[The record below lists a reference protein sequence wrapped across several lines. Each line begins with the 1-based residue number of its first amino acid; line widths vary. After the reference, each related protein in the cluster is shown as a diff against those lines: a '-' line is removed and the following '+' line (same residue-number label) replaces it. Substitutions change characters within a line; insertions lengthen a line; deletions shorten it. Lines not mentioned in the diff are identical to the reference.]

1 MKMKSLMLLLMA
13 AAVSVGVILF
23 GFAFVNGQVG
33 EVHLTE
39 ETLMG
44 SRTAAEGIKV
54 GCRVDAGDDLHWTVS
69 YDFSSGETFLEFKRG
84 EMETSIARSVY
95 DDFRFTDGAGLP
107 YTTRIENS
115 VLEGL
120 QNGKVQRFYDG
131 LKVGAAGEIRL
142 ADYIDYYPLSFRFQ
156 FGVKIYNSGDMLTG
170 LKFYESQ
177 HDGVNKASEYDEDV
191 QLYVDL
197 NRFFHIPIIETEYQK
212 YQASKDG
219 VKVEAALD
227 QDTDYY
233 QFDPIIVLQEEN
245 LMDGETWEHPDLIK
259 GKALGK
265 DGDYAGKTADQYN
278 LKNRL
283 LFVVNN
289 RTAKGASVD
298 VSGIPGGY
306 GIYELPVETR
316 ATASVRYGK
325 RSSTVP
331 NPKPLSDRLSMV
343 YPLDEDMEYV
353 EMTMSPD
360 HRYLAVFF
368 VEDGDYYVELIDAD
382 LWKKQGVFRMFKAT
396 EKLTYAWGEDGSL
409 AVTNFRDEIAVFVKN
424 PDYQSMYQGT
434 VPENFDDVFF
444 DQGLAVT
451 AKNGRIAMV
460 QNPMTG
466 DVREPELTC
475 AVIDK
480 TGILYWGMLNSNI
493 KDSGSI
499 QDAKQRIVPVS
510 SENWVKWK

>member
-1 MKMKSLMLLLMA
+1 MKTKSLIPLLIA
-13 AAVSVGVILF
+13 AVVSVGVILF
-23 GFAFVNGQVG
+23 GLAFVNGHVG

-54 GCRVDAGDDLHWTVS
+54 GYRADAGEDLHWTAS
-69 YDFSSGETFLEFKRG
+69 YDFGSGETTSVFKRG
-84 EMETSIARSVY
+84 EMEVTTVRSVY
-95 DDFRFTDGAGLP
+95 EDYRFMDGAGLP
-107 YTTRIENS
+107 YTTRIENP
-115 VLEGL
+115 VLKRM
-120 QNGKVQRFYDG
+120 QDGKVQQFYDG
-131 LKVGAAGEIRL
+131 LKEDASGEIRL
-142 ADYIDYYPLSFRFQ
+142 ADYVDYYPISFRFQ
-156 FGVKIYNSGDMLTG
+156 FGAKKYNSSDMLTG
-170 LKFYESQ
+170 LKFYEGQ

-197 NRFFHIPIIETEYQK
+197 NRFFPIPVIENEYQK

-219 VKVEAALD
+219 VKVETTLG

-233 QFDPIIVLQEEN
+233 QFDPMIVLQEEN
-245 LMDGETWEHPDLIK
+245 LMDGETWEHPDLVE

-265 DGDYAGKTADQYN
+265 DENYAGKTADQYN

-289 RTAKGASVD
+289 RTANGELVD
-298 VSGIPGGY
+298 TSKIAGGY

-316 ATASVRYGK
+316 ATASVRYGN

-409 AVTNFRDEIAVFVKN
+409 AVTNLQDEIAVFVKET
-424 PDYQSMYQGT
+424 DYQRMYQGT
-434 VPENFDDVFF
+434 VPEHFDDVFF
-444 DQGLAVT
+444 DQGLVIT
-451 AKNGRIAMV
+451 VNDGRIAMV
-460 QNPMTG
+460 QNPLAG

-480 TGILYWGMLNSNI
+480 TGILYWGTLNSNI

-510 SENWVKWK
+510 SANRVKWE

>member
-1 MKMKSLMLLLMA
+1 
-13 AAVSVGVILF
+13 
-23 GFAFVNGQVG
+23 
-33 EVHLTE
+33 
-39 ETLMG
+39 
-44 SRTAAEGIKV
+44 
-54 GCRVDAGDDLHWTVS
+54 
-69 YDFSSGETFLEFKRG
+69 
-84 EMETSIARSVY
+84 
-95 DDFRFTDGAGLP
+95 
-107 YTTRIENS
+107 
-115 VLEGL
+115 
-120 QNGKVQRFYDG
+120 
-131 LKVGAAGEIRL
+131 
-142 ADYIDYYPLSFRFQ
+142 
-156 FGVKIYNSGDMLTG
+156 MLTG

-197 NRFFHIPIIETEYQK
+197 NRFFHIPIIEIEYQK
-212 YQASKDG
+212 YQTSKDG

-245 LMDGETWEHPDLIK
+245 LMDGETWDHPDLVE

-265 DGDYAGKTADQYN
+265 EGEYAGKTADQYN

-409 AVTNFRDEIAVFVKN
+409 AVTNFKDEIAVFVRKGG
-424 PDYQSMYQGT
+424 DEDGYQMLYHGGMPKS
-434 VPENFDDVFF
+434 FDDTFF
-444 DQGLAVT
+444 DEGLAIVRKDGKM
-451 AKNGRIAMV
+451 AFV
-460 QNPMTG
+460 QNPLAGADTPGM
-466 DVREPELTC
+466 REPSLTC

-480 TGILYWGMLNSNI
+480 TGILYWGTLHSNVR
-493 KDSGSI
+493 DSGS
-499 QDAKQRIVPVS
+499 AAEGKAEEQRITPVS
-510 SENWVKWK
+510 NENWVRWE